1 MLQSYRKKNGLTQ
14 EKLAE
19 YADIDI
25 RTVQRI
31 EKGFVIPSLE
41 TFVKLVT
48 TLNLSDKEI
57 VLELKEIVQKTTT
70 IQKENL
76 KP

>member
-1 MLQSYRKKNGLTQ
+1 MLQTYRKKNGLTQ

-48 TLNLSDKEI
+48 TLNMTDKEI
-57 VLELKEIVQKTTT
+57 VLELKEIIHKNNIV
-70 IQKENL
+70 QKEN
-76 KP
+76 